1 MKSPRRLKIG
11 ERKAEENLDV
21 VGRGRSNLLKFMISR
36 QIAMRSDPQM
46 KGGWNYEERDE
57 LSEVGGVGLGMC
69 PKAEAHRDE

>member
-1 MKSPRRLKIG
+1 
-11 ERKAEENLDV
+11 
-21 VGRGRSNLLKFMISR
+21 
-36 QIAMRSDPQM
+36 M